1 MGFARRLAPPARER
15 APHEEHRGRRGR
27 APSEA
32 ETSPRRRTD
41 DSEAAV
47 QSRTMSA
54 RSPSGTARCPSPG
67 PGLRRLV
74 ALLALAAVA
83 AAPGVARAQDAA
95 PGGLFALLA
104 DRDPQVRGEAALILA
119 AQGRE
124 GAREAIR
131 PLFEDR
137 DTGVRTRALIAY
149 GILAADGADAELG
162 KRLLDREAPESV
174 RVAAAFALGCLPD
187 SQPSPSIDRYLGRAE
202 GGSRRRHRDTLI
214 ALLAGLQRAP
224 HPQRLAQIDALLH
237 DASLKDPA
245 VLGLALAA
253 QRRAGGSPG
262 TDELV
267 RLLALRET
275 TIRIAA
281 IEAVAASQPVSE
293 RIVESMRELADRDDD
308 PAVRAAALLALAA
321 HETGAAPASGSD
333 PARGALP
340 RSTQTLARLALASDD
355 VRLVEAATHVLCG
368 DTGSDGRAAASAR
381 ARGSSDLVIQR
392 AVLRGWQ
399 GTPTAALIEVA
410 RRFGARPD
418 ASAADRGL
426 ALRTLAS
433 ARERDA
439 TALARATLHAS
450 DDAELVA
457 DALAQLRAMDQD
469 LDLDA
474 ELAPLVATP
483 GPLLPVRI
491 QALGRIDLPLAS
503 RFAERAL
510 GLAEPGSDERRELLT
525 AWRRALWPP
534 PPSQVLAVL
543 PQELAALLR

>member
-1 MGFARRLAPPARER
+1 
-15 APHEEHRGRRGR
+15 
-27 APSEA
+27 
-32 ETSPRRRTD
+32 
-41 DSEAAV
+41 
-47 QSRTMSA
+47 MSA

-67 PGLRRLV
+67 PGLCRLV
-74 ALLALAAVA
+74 AILALAAVVGT
-83 AAPGVARAQDAA
+83 PGTARAQIPPA
-95 PGGLFALLA
+95 GGLVALLA
-104 DRDPQVRGEAALILA
+104 DRDPELRGEAALVLA
-119 AQGRE
+119 AQGRD

-137 DTGVRTRALIAY
+137 DASVRARALIAY

-162 KRLLDREAPESV
+162 KRLLDREAPESI

-224 HPQRLAQIDALLH
+224 HPQRLAQIDALLL

-253 QRRAGGSPG
+253 QRRAGGSPS
-262 TDELV
+262 TDEVV

-281 IEAVAASQPVSE
+281 IEAVAASDPVSE
-293 RIVESMRELADRDDD
+293 RLVESMRELADGDDE

-321 HETGAAPASGSD
+321 HAAGATPAKGRT
-333 PARGALP
+333 PAGDVLP
-340 RSTQTLARLALASDD
+340 RSTRSLAQLALASDD
-355 VRLVEAATHVLCG
+355 VRLVEAATHVLCA
-368 DTGSDGRAAASAR
+368 DAESDGRAAASAR
-381 ARGSSDLVIQR
+381 ARESGDLVIQR

-399 GTPTAALIEVA
+399 GTPTAALIDVA

-418 ASAADRGL
+418 ASAADRGI
-426 ALRTLAS
+426 ALHILAS

-439 TALARATLHAS
+439 VALARATLHAS
-450 DDAELVA
+450 DDAELIA
-457 DALAQLRAMDQD
+457 DALTQLRTMDQG

-474 ELAPLVATP
+474 ELAPFAAAP
-483 GPLLPVRI
+483 SPRLPVRI

-503 RFAERAL
+503 RLAERAL
-510 GLAEPGSDERRELLT
+510 GLAEPGSAERRELLA

-534 PPSQVLAVL
+534 PPPQVLAVL
-543 PQELAALLR
+543 PHELAALLR

>member
-1 MGFARRLAPPARER
+1 
-15 APHEEHRGRRGR
+15 
-27 APSEA
+27 
-32 ETSPRRRTD
+32 
-41 DSEAAV
+41 
-47 QSRTMSA
+47 MSA

-67 PGLRRLV
+67 HGFRRLV
-74 ALLALAAVA
+74 AILALAALAGAPSGARGQGPVA
-83 AAPGVARAQDAA
+83 SPAA
-95 PGGLFALLA
+95 GGLVALLA
-104 DRDPQVRGEAALILA
+104 DRDPEIRGELALVLA

-137 DTGVRTRALIAY
+137 DPSVRARALIAY

-162 KRLLDREAPESV
+162 KRLLDREAPESL

-237 DASLKDPA
+237 DASIKDPA

-262 TDELV
+262 TDEVV

-281 IEAVAASQPVSE
+281 IEAVAASHPVGE
-293 RIVESMRELADRDDD
+293 RLVESMRELADRDDD

-321 HETGAAPASGSD
+321 HEAGAAPDRGRS
-333 PARGALP
+333 PARGAPP
-340 RSTQTLARLALASDD
+340 RSTRTLTQLALASDD
-355 VRLVEAATHVLCG
+355 VRLVEAATHVLCS
-368 DTGSDGRAAASAR
+368 DEQSDGRATASAR
-381 ARGSSDLVIQR
+381 ARESGDLVIQR

-399 GTPTAALIEVA
+399 GTPTAALIDVA

-418 ASAADRGL
+418 ASPADRGL
-426 ALRTLAS
+426 ALRILAS

-439 TALARATLHAS
+439 VALARATLHAS
-450 DDAELVA
+450 DDVELVA
-457 DALAQLRAMDQD
+457 EALTQLRAVDQS

-474 ELAPLVATP
+474 ELAPLVATR

-503 RFAERAL
+503 RLAERAL
-510 GLAEPGSDERRELLT
+510 GLAELGSAERRELLA

-534 PPSQVLAVL
+534 PPPQVLAVL
-543 PQELAALLR
+543 PHELAALLR